1 MRKNLFVRSIAAVSG
16 IVMLASLAA
25 CGDNTSSAGNNSGST
40 STEKITGSFSG
51 AGATSQQAAEE
62 AWISAYMAAN
72 SGANVTYN
80 PTGSGAG
87 VTTFLSGAT
96 AWAGSDKALSD
107 DEVTQSSDKA
117 CANGTTAFDVP
128 VYISPI
134 AIIFNLKGVS
144 DAGKHINLDADTAA
158 KIFDGKIVKW
168 NDPAI
173 ANQNKDL
180 TLPDTQITVV
190 HRSDKSGTTQN
201 FVSYFKDQAPDSW
214 TH

>member
-25 CGDNTSSAGNNSGST
+25 CGDNISSAGNNSGST

-168 NDPAI
+168 NHRQPEQGPGLARHPDHRRAPLRQVRHHAELRELLQGPGPRLLDP
-173 ANQNKDL
+173 
-180 TLPDTQITVV
+180 
-190 HRSDKSGTTQN
+190 
-201 FVSYFKDQAPDSW
+201 
-214 TH
+214 

>member
-1 MRKNLFVRSIAAVSG
+1 
-16 IVMLASLAA
+16 
-25 CGDNTSSAGNNSGST
+25 
-40 STEKITGSFSG
+40 
-51 AGATSQQAAEE
+51 
-62 AWISAYMAAN
+62 MAAN

-158 KIFDGKIVKW
+158 KIFD
-168 NDPAI
+168 A
-173 ANQNKDL
+173 
-180 TLPDTQITVV
+180 
-190 HRSDKSGTTQN
+190 RSSSGTIRPSPTR
-201 FVSYFKDQAPDSW
+201 
-214 TH
+214 TRT